1 MGVDHLFGFSS
12 EERAPRRAGPFPFLV
27 HLLHRLL
34 LMDASYENSA
44 CVNSMKNSY
53 PQGVSVTCR
62 YSDTTWTDVLYT
74 SVLKTPGKVEDA
86 ARFLTDRRGIR
97 ITGESLRLKL
107 REVEGAR
114 ISGEMFELLVEW
126 MLEKNQPHALDAVH
140 AFNARFGLVAALNQR
155 PDPEEGIT
163 ALVTAALGVSDKTG
177 RLAEEVRRAASDGV
191 IDPRE
196 VEAIER
202 IGRDGQRQI
211 EQTITTARA
220 AASINRQ

>member
-1 MGVDHLFGFSS
+1 
-12 EERAPRRAGPFPFLV
+12 
-27 HLLHRLL
+27 
-34 LMDASYENSA
+34 
-44 CVNSMKNSY
+44 MKNSY

-62 YSDTTWTDVLYT
+62 YSDTTWIDVLYT

-86 ARFLTDRRGIR
+86 ARFLTERRGIR
-97 ITGESLRLKL
+97 LTGESLRLKL

-114 ISGEMFELLVEW
+114 ISGEMFELIVEW

-140 AFNARFGLVAALNQR
+140 AFNVRFGLVASLAPR
-155 PDPEEGIT
+155 PDARDGIT

-177 RLAEEVRRAASDGV
+177 KLAEEVRRSAEDGV
-191 IDPRE
+191 IEPRE

-211 EQTITTARA
+211 EQTITIARA
-220 AASINRQ
+220 AAALNRV

>member
-1 MGVDHLFGFSS
+1 
-12 EERAPRRAGPFPFLV
+12 
-27 HLLHRLL
+27 
-34 LMDASYENSA
+34 
-44 CVNSMKNSY
+44 MKNSY

-86 ARFLTDRRGIR
+86 AHFLTERRGIR
-97 ITGESLRLKL
+97 LTGESLRLKL

-140 AFNARFGLVAALNQR
+140 AFNARFGLVAALAPR
-155 PDPEEGIT
+155 PGPADGIT
-163 ALVTAALGVSDKTG
+163 ALVTAALSVSDKTG
-177 RLAEEVRRAASDGV
+177 RLAEEVRRAAEDGV
-191 IDPRE
+191 IEPRE

-211 EQTITTARA
+211 EQTMTIARA
-220 AASINRQ
+220 AAGLSHS

>member
-1 MGVDHLFGFSS
+1 MLAIFACSRAISFLFIRFT
-12 EERAPRRAGPFPFLV
+12 V
-27 HLLHRLL
+27 LLWTNE
-34 LMDASYENSA
+34 SYENEA

-62 YSDTTWTDVLYT
+62 YSDTTWIDVLYT

-86 ARFLTDRRGIR
+86 ARFLTERRGIR
-97 ITGESLRLKL
+97 LTGESLRLKL

-114 ISGEMFELLVEW
+114 ISGEMFELIVEW

-140 AFNARFGLVAALNQR
+140 AFNVRFGLVASLAPR
-155 PDPEEGIT
+155 PDARDGIT

-177 RLAEEVRRAASDGV
+177 KLAEEVRRSAEDGV
-191 IDPRE
+191 IEPRE

-211 EQTITTARA
+211 EQTITIARA
-220 AASINRQ
+220 AAALNRV

>member
-1 MGVDHLFGFSS
+1 M
-12 EERAPRRAGPFPFLV
+12 
-27 HLLHRLL
+27 
-34 LMDASYENSA
+34 
-44 CVNSMKNSY
+44 
-53 PQGVSVTCR
+53 TCR

-86 ARFLTDRRGIR
+86 ARFLTERRGIR
-97 ITGESLRLKL
+97 LTGESLRLKL

-140 AFNARFGLVAALNQR
+140 AFNARFGLVASLAPR
-155 PDPEEGIT
+155 PDAGDGIT

-177 RLAEEVRRAASDGV
+177 RLAEEVRRAAEDGV
-191 IDPRE
+191 IEPRE

-220 AASINRQ
+220 VAGLTRS

>member
-1 MGVDHLFGFSS
+1 
-12 EERAPRRAGPFPFLV
+12 
-27 HLLHRLL
+27 
-34 LMDASYENSA
+34 
-44 CVNSMKNSY
+44 MKNSY

-62 YSDTTWTDVLYT
+62 YSNSTWTDVLYT

-86 ARFLTDRRGIR
+86 ARFLTERRGIR
-97 ITGESLRLKL
+97 LTGESLRLKL

-126 MLEKNQPHALDAVH
+126 MMEKNQPHALDAVH
-140 AFNARFGLVAALNQR
+140 AFNARFGLTAAPNPR
-155 PDPEEGIT
+155 TDPDDGIT

-177 RLAEEVRRAASDGV
+177 RLADEVGRAAADG
-191 IDPRE
+191 IIEPHE

-202 IGRDGQRQI
+202 IGREGQRQI

-220 AASINRQ
+220 AAGMDSN

>member
-1 MGVDHLFGFSS
+1 MWKLAIFACSRVLS
-12 EERAPRRAGPFPFLV
+12 FLV
-27 HLLHRLL
+27 ICFTVLLWT
-34 LMDASYENSA
+34 DESYGNKRR
-44 CVNSMKNSY
+44 VNSMKNGY

-74 SVLKTPGKVEDA
+74 SVLRTPGKVEDA
-86 ARFLTDRRGIR
+86 ARFLTERRGVR

-126 MLEKNQPHALDAVH
+126 MLEKNQPQALDAVH
-140 AFNARFGLVAALNQR
+140 AFNARFGLVAALAPR
-155 PDPEEGIT
+155 PEDEDGIT
-163 ALVTAALGVSDKTG
+163 ELVAAALGVSDMTG
-177 RLAEEVRRAASDGV
+177 RLAEEVRRAVEDGV
-191 IDPRE
+191 IEPRE

-202 IGRDGQRQI
+202 SGRAGQRQI

-220 AASINRQ
+220 AAGMNRS